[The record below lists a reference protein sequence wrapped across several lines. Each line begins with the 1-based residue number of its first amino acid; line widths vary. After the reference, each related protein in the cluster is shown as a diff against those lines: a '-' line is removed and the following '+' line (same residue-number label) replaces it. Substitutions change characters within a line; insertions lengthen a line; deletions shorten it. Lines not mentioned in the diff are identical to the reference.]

1 MIRWAGTR
9 SRVQL
14 RRVMREQGQQEK
26 PQEPPVE
33 GVERRSMTTRK
44 KEGRRKGKG
53 SAGGSLRRLLNPVVG
68 RQASIGATVMGLAGL
83 DLPRPKPR
91 KHLHLPSTAA
101 TLQPASRG
109 LAVSTASLAGRKVTT
124 SAPAQPVRPL
134 PSRYYEEGANEEKL
148 ERMRCAIN
156 CPALRGIEGRERLP
170 QEISLVKKL
179 DVGR

>member
-1 MIRWAGTR
+1 MMTR
-9 SRVQL
+9 
-14 RRVMREQGQQEK
+14 E
-26 PQEPPVE
+26 
-33 GVERRSMTTRK
+33 

-91 KHLHLPSTAA
+91 KHLHLPCTAA

-109 LAVSTASLAGRKVTT
+109 LAVSTASLGHDLSTGTARTT
-124 SAPAQPVRPL
+124 A
-134 PSRYYEEGANEEKL
+134 PSRYHEEGANEEKL